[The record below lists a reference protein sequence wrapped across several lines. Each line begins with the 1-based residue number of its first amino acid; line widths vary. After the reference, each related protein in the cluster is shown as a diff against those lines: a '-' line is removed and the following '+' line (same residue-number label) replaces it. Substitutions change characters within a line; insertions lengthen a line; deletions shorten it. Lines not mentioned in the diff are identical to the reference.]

1 LGFALPSTKSAI
13 KSVHSVEK
21 NVLNNNTK
29 NDELGDKEK
38 IKDLEQ
44 QLESK
49 ILELKAS
56 AESHLAVSRSNKNV
70 EKSVADLSDTTC
82 LFIISTPGSGSS
94 TMVEVL
100 SQCSIAH
107 SNRCTISGENHGALR
122 SLTEFHS
129 RVVRTNKQRTNNIHA
144 EAAWR
149 KFFNQTHV
157 EQATKDLVATMLN
170 PNMSPCWGFKE
181 IRYGREATIG
191 TFSNDI
197 EFLSSLCKNP
207 KFILH
212 SRKDATKEFNSTV
225 LKNRWEQHKQ
235 SVQQHSCFDSYVGLS
250 KSNICVAKEDTP
262 LVFRHY
268 LEDYLEENDNFRAL
282 WKYLGCTNKSPKGG
296 AVRKVSKNI
305 TGL

>member
-1 LGFALPSTKSAI
+1 MHLSTNNSLLLLATVI
-13 KSVHSVEK
+13 AVCVHLYRPGLLLSQ
-21 NVLNNNTK
+21 TSP
-29 NDELGDKEK
+29 DG
-38 IKDLEQ
+38 I
-44 QLESK
+44 
-49 ILELKAS
+49 
-56 AESHLAVSRSNKNV
+56 AVSRSNKNV
-70 EKSVADLSDTTC
+70 ETSVAGLSDTTC
-82 LFIISTPGSGSS
+82 LFIFSTPGSGSS
-94 TMVEVL
+94 TIVEVL

-107 SNRCTISGENHGALR
+107 SNRCTISGENYGALQ
-122 SLTEFHS
+122 SLTGFHS
-129 RVVRTNKQRTNNIHA
+129 RVVRTNKWQLTNNIHA

-149 KFFNQTHV
+149 NFFNQTHV

-181 IRYGREATIG
+181 IRYGRGPTIE

-212 SRKDATKEFNSTV
+212 SRNDATKEFNSTV
-225 LKNRWEQHKQ
+225 LKNRWGQHQ
-235 SVQQHSCFDSYVGLS
+235 LFVQQHSCFDAYVGLS

-296 AVRKVSKNI
+296 AVRKVTKNS